1 MSFNSFDPLGDEE
14 REWLR
19 ARPQRSNV
27 RRMWFAVL
35 VLVVILIGLWWLIFR
50 GLFQGDEL
58 TKVPTPSTTI
68 SAQPP
73 KSTPPAAS
81 SFSSAE
87 RRQISDARE
96 ALNAWGEFAVS
107 GDLSKLGDTFW
118 KEGLQYQ
125 KLVKE
130 APGLQSKN
138 SGPPPYKFALT
149 PSQVLDASGGQK
161 IVRGTVKVSRPGE
174 RTQSFQWDVYL
185 RRVPGSNPEQWRL
198 WTVANTPK

>member
-19 ARPQRSNV
+19 TRPPQSSV

-50 GLFQGDEL
+50 GLFQDDRL
-58 TKVPTPSTTI
+58 TKVPAPPTTVLHQPATRF
-68 SAQPP
+68 SA
-73 KSTPPAAS
+73 
-81 SFSSAE
+81 AE
-87 RRQISDARE
+87 QRIIADGRR
-96 ALNAWGEFAVS
+96 ALAAWGEFAVS
-107 GDLSKLGDTFW
+107 GDLGKLDGTFW
-118 KEGLQYQ
+118 KDGLQYQ

-130 APGLQSKN
+130 APDLKSKHA
-138 SGPPPYKFALT
+138 GPPPYKFTLT
-149 PSQVLDASGGQK
+149 PSRVLDAPGGQK

-185 RRVPGSNPEQWRL
+185 RRVPGSNPEVWRL
-198 WTVANTPK
+198 WTVANTPR